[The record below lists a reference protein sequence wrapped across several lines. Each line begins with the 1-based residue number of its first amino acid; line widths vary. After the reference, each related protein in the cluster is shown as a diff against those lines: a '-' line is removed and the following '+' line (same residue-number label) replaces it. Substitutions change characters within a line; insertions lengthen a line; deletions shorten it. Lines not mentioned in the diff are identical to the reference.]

1 MGAFREVHDA
11 LSRRTWAV
19 ARAQAEQTRIQALE
33 NARRLARI
41 RYDSGYS
48 GYLDVLDADRN
59 LFQSELDRVAARRD
73 SLIASVDLIKSLGG
87 GWAGLQ
93 PEADKRAAVR

>member
-1 MGAFREVHDA
+1 MRCPGGPGRWRGRRRSSDG
-11 LSRRTWAV
+11 SRRSKD
-19 ARAQAEQTRIQALE
+19 
-33 NARRLARI
+33 ARRLARV

-59 LFQSELDRVAARRD
+59 LLQSELDRVAARRD

-87 GWAGLQ
+87 GWS
-93 PEADKRAAVR
+93 PTEVR